1 MSVPAAAWTA
11 PHIPPADGDAA
22 RTAVI
27 AAGRDL
33 VERLRPLLNASG
45 VKAGYPTLI
54 WWAKNG
60 SLNGCACQAPQSD
73 KYIRKDLGAE

>member
-1 MSVPAAAWTA
+1 MTGPVRVALLGCGTIARDVHLPAFA
-11 PHIPPADGDAA
+11 
-22 RTAVI
+22 

-33 VERLRPLLNASG
+33 VDRLRPLLNASG
-45 VKAGYPTLI
+45 VKSGYPTLI
-54 WWAKNG
+54 WWAKDG